1 MKGKFVLCVIVL
13 FAAGMNVTA
22 REAQKGTLDLRDADL
37 SAAPVT
43 LNGEWAFF
51 WKELLSPEA
60 IPPSRQDF
68 FYFPELW
75 NDHVYQGGVPLT
87 RSGFATYHLTIL
99 LPGDRPDL
107 ALRIKHVYSAAR
119 LYIGDKRNDFG
130 GQVGM
135 DPATS
140 EPKWVPQIIELPDQ
154 DTVHLTLQ
162 ISNFS
167 HRKGGAREAILLG
180 DEAFLRSQANELLA
194 FDLLLAGTLVMTGL
208 FFCALYFFGQR
219 EKSAVF
225 FSIFCLT
232 FSYRVVGADDY
243 TLQIIYPGIAW
254 LTSIRLE
261 YLSLFVPP
269 IFFTLY
275 THSLFPLKY
284 RVNPLYV
291 FVAISVLAS
300 GITLIFPPTVFT
312 SLVDLYLIL
321 LLVGILI
328 VAYVYI
334 RAYQRNMEGSKYAL
348 ISSLLILMIFSYKIY
363 LYMGAA
369 EEVEL
374 ISFVGYLTFF
384 FFQSLILFFLFTN
397 SLKEAKEQAEHAA
410 RTKSEFLSMMSHEIR
425 TPMNAVIG
433 LSNYLLDDNPTKNQE
448 ETLNTLKFSA
458 ENLLVI
464 INDILDFSKIEADK
478 IAFEYRPVDIR
489 SLIGELNRVFLPI
502 ANAKNL
508 KMVFECDERIPR
520 FIACDQTRTS
530 QVLTNLLSN
539 AIKFTEEGVIRLS
552 LQWES
557 QTTEQVVITFEVAD
571 TGIGIDTQR
580 QEDIFQSFTQASSST
595 TRRYG
600 GTGLGLTITK
610 KLLKLQGSDLM
621 LDSELGSGSSF
632 WFTQQFK
639 IVEDI
644 IFESEMPENIQEQ
657 QLHIEVLLV
666 EDNQINVMVATK
678 FLHKWGASVTVASNG
693 IEAIEAIS
701 TKNFHVVLMDLQMPV
716 MDGFEAA
723 VEIRKKDHLTP
734 IIALT
739 ASALS
744 EEQKK
749 IRNSGMND
757 YIIKPFD
764 PGELLKKL
772 RHYT

>member
-1 MKGKFVLCVIVL
+1 MNGKFLLCVIVL
-13 FAAGMNVTA
+13 LDIGMNVTA
-22 REAQKGTLDLRDADL
+22 REAQKGVLDLRDADL
-37 SAAPVT
+37 SAAPVP
-43 LNGEWAFF
+43 LNGEWTFF
-51 WKELLSPEA
+51 WEQLLSPDA
-60 IPPSRQDF
+60 ISSSTQDF

-75 NDHVYQGGVPLT
+75 NNHSSHGGVPLS
-87 RSGFATYHLTIL
+87 RNGFATYHLTIL
-99 LPGDRPDL
+99 LPRDRTDL

-119 LYIGDKRNDFG
+119 LYIEDERIDFG

-140 EPKWVPQIIELPDQ
+140 DPKWVPQIIELPDQ
-154 DTVHLTLQ
+154 DTVRITLQ

-194 FDLLLAGTLVMTGL
+194 FDLLLTGTLVMTGL

-219 EKSAVF
+219 EKSAIF
-225 FSIFCLT
+225 FSVFCLT

-243 TLQIIYPGIAW
+243 TLQIIYPGMAW

-275 THSLFPLKY
+275 THALFPLKY

-291 FVAISVLAS
+291 FVAISILAS

-312 SLVDLYLIL
+312 SLVDAYLIL

-334 RAYQRNMEGSKYAL
+334 RAYQRNMEGSRYAL
-348 ISSLLILMIFSYKIY
+348 ISSLMILMIFSYKIY

-369 EEVEL
+369 EEIEL
-374 ISFVGYLTFF
+374 ISFVGYLAFF

-433 LSNYLLDDNPTKNQE
+433 LSNYLLGDQPTKNQE

-478 IAFEYRPVDIR
+478 IEFEYRSVDIR
-489 SLIGELNRVFLPI
+489 SLIENLNRVFLPI
-502 ANAKNL
+502 ADAKKL
-508 KMVFECDERIPR
+508 KVVFECDDRIPQ
-520 FIACDQTRTS
+520 FISCDQTRTS
-530 QVLTNLLSN
+530 QILTNLLSN

-552 LQWES
+552 LKCES
-557 QTTEQVVITFEVAD
+557 QTNDHVVIKFEVAD
-571 TGIGIDTQR
+571 TGIGIEKQR

-595 TRRYG
+595 NRRYG

-621 LDSELGSGSSF
+621 LESELGNGSLF
-632 WFTQQFK
+632 WFTQQFA

-644 IFESEMPENIQEQ
+644 ILESMPDNIEEQ
-657 QLHIEVLLV
+657 QLPLDVLLV
-666 EDNQINVMVATK
+666 EDNQINVMVASK
-678 FLHKWGASVTVASNG
+678 FLNKWGASVTVAANG

-701 TKNFHVVLMDLQMPV
+701 TRNFHVVLMDLQMPV

-723 VEIRKKDHLTP
+723 EEIRKKNNLTP

-739 ASALS
+739 ASALP

>member
-1 MKGKFVLCVIVL
+1 MNGKFLLCVIVL
-13 FAAGMNVTA
+13 FAIGMNVTA
-22 REAQKGTLDLRDADL
+22 REAQKGVLDLRDADL
-37 SAAPVT
+37 SAAPVP
-43 LNGEWAFF
+43 LNGEWTFF
-51 WKELLSPEA
+51 WEQLLSPDA
-60 IPPSRQDF
+60 ISSSTQDF

-75 NDHVYQGGVPLT
+75 NNHSSHGGVSLS
-87 RSGFATYHLTIL
+87 RNGFATYHLTIL
-99 LPGDRPDL
+99 LPRDRTDL

-119 LYIGDKRNDFG
+119 LYIEDERIDFG

-140 EPKWVPQIIELPDQ
+140 DPKWVPQIIELPDQ
-154 DTVHLTLQ
+154 DTVRITLQ

-194 FDLLLAGTLVMTGL
+194 FDLLLTGTLVMTGL

-219 EKSAVF
+219 EKSAIF
-225 FSIFCLT
+225 FSVFCLT

-243 TLQIIYPGIAW
+243 TLQIIYPGMAW

-275 THSLFPLKY
+275 THALFPLKY

-291 FVAISVLAS
+291 FVAISILAS

-312 SLVDLYLIL
+312 SLVDAYLIL
-321 LLVGILI
+321 LLAGILI

-334 RAYQRNMEGSKYAL
+334 RAYQRNMEGSRYAL
-348 ISSLLILMIFSYKIY
+348 ISSLMILMIFSYKIY

-369 EEVEL
+369 EEIEL
-374 ISFVGYLTFF
+374 ISFVGYLAFF

-433 LSNYLLDDNPTKNQE
+433 LSNYLLGDQPTKNQE

-478 IAFEYRPVDIR
+478 IEFEYRSVDIR
-489 SLIGELNRVFLPI
+489 SLIENLNRVFLPI
-502 ANAKNL
+502 ADAKKL
-508 KMVFECDERIPR
+508 KVVFECDDRIPQ
-520 FIACDQTRTS
+520 FISCDQTRTS
-530 QVLTNLLSN
+530 QILTNLLSN

-552 LQWES
+552 LKCES
-557 QTTEQVVITFEVAD
+557 QTNDHVVIKFEVAD
-571 TGIGIDTQR
+571 TGIGIEKQR

-595 TRRYG
+595 NRRYG

-621 LDSELGSGSSF
+621 LESELGNGSLF
-632 WFTQQFK
+632 WFTQQFA

-644 IFESEMPENIQEQ
+644 ILESMPDNIEEQ
-657 QLHIEVLLV
+657 QLPLDVLLV
-666 EDNQINVMVATK
+666 EDNQINVMVASK
-678 FLHKWGASVTVASNG
+678 FLNKWGASVTVAANG

-701 TKNFHVVLMDLQMPV
+701 TRNFHVVLMDLQMPV

-723 VEIRKKDHLTP
+723 EEIRKKNNLTP

-739 ASALS
+739 ASALP

>member
-1 MKGKFVLCVIVL
+1 MNGKFLLCVIVL
-13 FAAGMNVTA
+13 FAIGMNVTA
-22 REAQKGTLDLRDADL
+22 REAQKGVLDLRDADL
-37 SAAPVT
+37 SAAPVP
-43 LNGEWAFF
+43 LNGEWTFF
-51 WKELLSPEA
+51 WEQLLSPDA
-60 IPPSRQDF
+60 ISSSTQDF

-75 NDHVYQGGVPLT
+75 NNHSSHGGVPLS
-87 RSGFATYHLTIL
+87 RNGFATYHLTIL
-99 LPGDRPDL
+99 LPRDRTDL

-119 LYIGDKRNDFG
+119 LYIEDERIDFG

-140 EPKWVPQIIELPDQ
+140 DPKWVPQIIELPDQ
-154 DTVHLTLQ
+154 DTVRITLQ

-194 FDLLLAGTLVMTGL
+194 FDLLLTGTLVMTGL

-219 EKSAVF
+219 EKSAIF
-225 FSIFCLT
+225 FSVFCLT

-243 TLQIIYPGIAW
+243 TLQIIYPGMAW

-275 THSLFPLKY
+275 THALFPLKY
-284 RVNPLYV
+284 RVNPLYI
-291 FVAISVLAS
+291 FVAISILAS
-300 GITLIFPPTVFT
+300 GITLIFPPMVFT
-312 SLVDLYLIL
+312 SLVDAYLIL

-334 RAYQRNMEGSKYAL
+334 RAYQRNMEGSRYAL
-348 ISSLLILMIFSYKIY
+348 ISSLMILMIFSYKIY

-369 EEVEL
+369 EEMEL
-374 ISFVGYLTFF
+374 ISFVGYLAFF

-433 LSNYLLDDNPTKNQE
+433 LSNYLLGDQPTKNQE

-478 IAFEYRPVDIR
+478 IEFEYRSVDIR
-489 SLIGELNRVFLPI
+489 SLIENLNRVFLPI
-502 ANAKNL
+502 ADAKKL
-508 KMVFECDERIPR
+508 KVVFECDDRIPQ
-520 FIACDQTRTS
+520 FISCDQTRTS
-530 QVLTNLLSN
+530 QILTNLLSN

-552 LQWES
+552 LKCES
-557 QTTEQVVITFEVAD
+557 QTNDHVVIKFEVAD
-571 TGIGIDTQR
+571 TGIGIEKQR

-595 TRRYG
+595 NRRYG

-621 LDSELGSGSSF
+621 LESELGNGSLF
-632 WFTQQFK
+632 WFTQQFA
-639 IVEDI
+639 IIEDI
-644 IFESEMPENIQEQ
+644 ILESMPDNIEEQ
-657 QLHIEVLLV
+657 QLPLDVLLV
-666 EDNQINVMVATK
+666 EDNQINVMVASK
-678 FLHKWGASVTVASNG
+678 FLNKWGASVTVAANG

-701 TKNFHVVLMDLQMPV
+701 TRNFHVVLMDLQMPV

-723 VEIRKKDHLTP
+723 EEIRKKNNLTP

-739 ASALS
+739 ASALP

>member
-1 MKGKFVLCVIVL
+1 MNGKFLLCVIVL
-13 FAAGMNVTA
+13 LAIGMNVTA
-22 REAQKGTLDLRDADL
+22 REAQKGVLDLRDADL
-37 SAAPVT
+37 SAAPVP
-43 LNGEWAFF
+43 LNGEWTFF
-51 WKELLSPEA
+51 WEQLLSPDA
-60 IPPSRQDF
+60 ISSSTQDF

-75 NDHVYQGGVPLT
+75 NNHSSHGGVPLS
-87 RSGFATYHLTIL
+87 RNGFATYHLTIL
-99 LPGDRPDL
+99 LPRDRTDL

-119 LYIGDKRNDFG
+119 LYIEDERIDFG

-140 EPKWVPQIIELPDQ
+140 DPKWVPQIIELPDQ
-154 DTVHLTLQ
+154 DTVRITLQ

-194 FDLLLAGTLVMTGL
+194 FDLLLTGTLVMTGL

-219 EKSAVF
+219 EKSAIF
-225 FSIFCLT
+225 FSVFCLT

-243 TLQIIYPGIAW
+243 TLQIIYPGMTW

-275 THSLFPLKY
+275 THALFPLKY

-291 FVAISVLAS
+291 FVAISILAS

-312 SLVDLYLIL
+312 SLVDAYLIL

-334 RAYQRNMEGSKYAL
+334 RAYQRNMEGSRYAL
-348 ISSLLILMIFSYKIY
+348 ISSLMILMIFSYKIY

-369 EEVEL
+369 EEMEL
-374 ISFVGYLTFF
+374 ISFVGYLAFF

-433 LSNYLLDDNPTKNQE
+433 LSNYLLGDQPTKNQE

-478 IAFEYRPVDIR
+478 IEFEYRSVDIR
-489 SLIGELNRVFLPI
+489 SLIENLNRVFLPI
-502 ANAKNL
+502 ADAKKL
-508 KMVFECDERIPR
+508 KVVFECDDRIPQ
-520 FIACDQTRTS
+520 FISCDQTRTS
-530 QVLTNLLSN
+530 QILTNLLSN

-552 LQWES
+552 LKCES
-557 QTTEQVVITFEVAD
+557 QTNDHVVIKFEVAD
-571 TGIGIDTQR
+571 TGIGIEKQR

-595 TRRYG
+595 NRRYG

-621 LDSELGSGSSF
+621 LESELGNGSLF
-632 WFTQQFK
+632 WFTQQFA

-644 IFESEMPENIQEQ
+644 ILESMPDNIEEQ
-657 QLHIEVLLV
+657 QLPLDVLLV
-666 EDNQINVMVATK
+666 EDNQINVMVASK
-678 FLHKWGASVTVASNG
+678 FLNKWGASVTVAANG

-701 TKNFHVVLMDLQMPV
+701 TRNFHVVLMDLQMPV

-723 VEIRKKDHLTP
+723 EEIRKKNNLTP

-739 ASALS
+739 ASALP

>member
-1 MKGKFVLCVIVL
+1 MNGKFLLCVIVL
-13 FAAGMNVTA
+13 FAIGMNVTA
-22 REAQKGTLDLRDADL
+22 REAQKGVLDLRDADL
-37 SAAPVT
+37 SAAPVP
-43 LNGEWAFF
+43 LNGEWTFF
-51 WKELLSPEA
+51 WEQLLSPDA
-60 IPPSRQDF
+60 ISSSTQDF

-75 NDHVYQGGVPLT
+75 NNHSSHGGVPLS
-87 RSGFATYHLTIL
+87 RNGFATYHLTIL
-99 LPGDRPDL
+99 LPRDRTDL

-119 LYIGDKRNDFG
+119 LYIEDERIDFG

-140 EPKWVPQIIELPDQ
+140 DPKWVPQIIELPDQ
-154 DTVHLTLQ
+154 DTIRITLQ

-194 FDLLLAGTLVMTGL
+194 FDLLLTGTLVMTGL

-219 EKSAVF
+219 EKSAIF
-225 FSIFCLT
+225 FSVFCLT

-243 TLQIIYPGIAW
+243 TLQIIYPGMAW

-275 THSLFPLKY
+275 THALFPLKY
-284 RVNPLYV
+284 RVNPLYI
-291 FVAISVLAS
+291 FVAISILAS

-312 SLVDLYLIL
+312 SLVDAYLIL

-334 RAYQRNMEGSKYAL
+334 RAYQRNMEGSRYAL
-348 ISSLLILMIFSYKIY
+348 ISSLMILMIFSYKIY

-369 EEVEL
+369 EEMEL
-374 ISFVGYLTFF
+374 ISFVGYLAFF

-433 LSNYLLDDNPTKNQE
+433 LSNYLLGDQPTKNQE

-478 IAFEYRPVDIR
+478 IEFEYRSVDIR
-489 SLIGELNRVFLPI
+489 SLIENLNRVFLPI
-502 ANAKNL
+502 ADAKKL
-508 KMVFECDERIPR
+508 KVVFECDDRIPQ
-520 FIACDQTRTS
+520 FISCDQTRTS
-530 QVLTNLLSN
+530 QILTNLLSN

-552 LQWES
+552 LKCES
-557 QTTEQVVITFEVAD
+557 RTNDHVVIKFEVAD
-571 TGIGIDTQR
+571 TGIGIEKQR

-595 TRRYG
+595 NRRYG

-621 LDSELGSGSSF
+621 LESELGNGSLF
-632 WFTQQFK
+632 WFTQQFA

-644 IFESEMPENIQEQ
+644 ILESMPDNIEEQ
-657 QLHIEVLLV
+657 QLPLDVLLV
-666 EDNQINVMVATK
+666 EDNQINVMVASK
-678 FLHKWGASVTVASNG
+678 FLNKWGASVTVAANG

-701 TKNFHVVLMDLQMPV
+701 TRNFHVVLMDLQMPV

-723 VEIRKKDHLTP
+723 EEIRKKNNLTP

-739 ASALS
+739 ASALP

>member
-1 MKGKFVLCVIVL
+1 MNGKFLLCVIVL
-13 FAAGMNVTA
+13 FAIGMNVTA
-22 REAQKGTLDLRDADL
+22 REAQKGVLDLRDADL
-37 SAAPVT
+37 SAAPVP
-43 LNGEWAFF
+43 LNGEWTFF
-51 WKELLSPEA
+51 WEQLLSPDA
-60 IPPSRQDF
+60 ISSSTQDF

-75 NDHVYQGGVPLT
+75 NNHSSHGGVPLS
-87 RSGFATYHLTIL
+87 RNGFATYHLTIL
-99 LPGDRPDL
+99 LPRDRTDL

-119 LYIGDKRNDFG
+119 LYIEDERIDFG

-140 EPKWVPQIIELPDQ
+140 DPKWVPQIIELPDQ
-154 DTVHLTLQ
+154 DTVRITLQ

-194 FDLLLAGTLVMTGL
+194 FDLLLTGTLVMTGL

-219 EKSAVF
+219 EKSAIF
-225 FSIFCLT
+225 FSVFCLT

-243 TLQIIYPGIAW
+243 TLQIIYPGMAW

-275 THSLFPLKY
+275 THALFPLKY
-284 RVNPLYV
+284 RVNTLYV
-291 FVAISVLAS
+291 FVAISILAS

-312 SLVDLYLIL
+312 SLVDAYLIL

-334 RAYQRNMEGSKYAL
+334 RAYQRNMEGSRYAL
-348 ISSLLILMIFSYKIY
+348 ISSLMILMIFSYKIY

-369 EEVEL
+369 EEIEL
-374 ISFVGYLTFF
+374 ISFVGYLAFF

-433 LSNYLLDDNPTKNQE
+433 LSNYLLGDQPTKNQE

-478 IAFEYRPVDIR
+478 IEFEYRSVDIR
-489 SLIGELNRVFLPI
+489 SLIENLNRVFLPI
-502 ANAKNL
+502 ADAKKL
-508 KMVFECDERIPR
+508 KVVFECDDRIPQ
-520 FIACDQTRTS
+520 FISCDQTRTS
-530 QVLTNLLSN
+530 QILTNLLSN

-552 LQWES
+552 LKCES
-557 QTTEQVVITFEVAD
+557 QTNDHVVIKFEVAD
-571 TGIGIDTQR
+571 TGIGIEKQR

-595 TRRYG
+595 NRRYG

-621 LDSELGSGSSF
+621 LESELGNGSLF
-632 WFTQQFK
+632 WFTQQFA

-644 IFESEMPENIQEQ
+644 ILESMPDNIEEQ
-657 QLHIEVLLV
+657 QLPLDVLLV
-666 EDNQINVMVATK
+666 EDNQINVMVASK
-678 FLHKWGASVTVASNG
+678 FLNKWGASVTVAANG

-701 TKNFHVVLMDLQMPV
+701 TRNFHVVLMDLQMPV

-723 VEIRKKDHLTP
+723 EEIRKKNNLTP

-739 ASALS
+739 ASALP

>member
-1 MKGKFVLCVIVL
+1 MNGKFLLCVIVL
-13 FAAGMNVTA
+13 FAIGMNVTA
-22 REAQKGTLDLRDADL
+22 REAQKGVLDLRDADL
-37 SAAPVT
+37 SAAPVP
-43 LNGEWAFF
+43 LNGEWTFF
-51 WKELLSPEA
+51 WEQLLSPDA
-60 IPPSRQDF
+60 ISSSTQDF

-75 NDHVYQGGVPLT
+75 NNHSSHGGVPLS
-87 RSGFATYHLTIL
+87 RNGFATYHLTIL
-99 LPGDRPDL
+99 LPRDRTDL

-119 LYIGDKRNDFG
+119 LYIEDERIDFG

-140 EPKWVPQIIELPDQ
+140 DPKWVPQIIELPDQ
-154 DTVHLTLQ
+154 DTVRITLQ

-180 DEAFLRSQANELLA
+180 DESFLRSQANELLA
-194 FDLLLAGTLVMTGL
+194 FDLLLTGTLVMTGL

-219 EKSAVF
+219 EKSAIF
-225 FSIFCLT
+225 FSVFCLT

-243 TLQIIYPGIAW
+243 TLQIIYPGMAW

-275 THSLFPLKY
+275 THALFPLKY
-284 RVNPLYV
+284 RVNPLYI
-291 FVAISVLAS
+291 FVAISILAS

-312 SLVDLYLIL
+312 SLVDAYLIL

-334 RAYQRNMEGSKYAL
+334 RAYQRNMEGSRYAL
-348 ISSLLILMIFSYKIY
+348 ISSLMILMIFSYKIY

-369 EEVEL
+369 EEIEL
-374 ISFVGYLTFF
+374 ISFVGYLAFF

-433 LSNYLLDDNPTKNQE
+433 LSNYLLGDQPTKNQE

-478 IAFEYRPVDIR
+478 IEFEYRSVDIR
-489 SLIGELNRVFLPI
+489 SLIENLNRVFLPI
-502 ANAKNL
+502 ADAKKL
-508 KMVFECDERIPR
+508 KVVFECDDRIPQ
-520 FIACDQTRTS
+520 FISCDQTRTS
-530 QVLTNLLSN
+530 QILTNLLSN

-552 LQWES
+552 LKCES
-557 QTTEQVVITFEVAD
+557 QTNDHVVIKFEVAD
-571 TGIGIDTQR
+571 TGIGIEKQR

-595 TRRYG
+595 NRRYG

-621 LDSELGSGSSF
+621 LESELGNGSLF
-632 WFTQQFK
+632 WFTQQFA

-644 IFESEMPENIQEQ
+644 ILESMPDNIEEQ
-657 QLHIEVLLV
+657 QLPLDVLLV
-666 EDNQINVMVATK
+666 EDNQINVMVASK
-678 FLHKWGASVTVASNG
+678 FLNKWGASVTVAANG

-701 TKNFHVVLMDLQMPV
+701 TRNFHVVLMDLQMPV

-723 VEIRKKDHLTP
+723 EEIRKKNNLTP

-739 ASALS
+739 ASALP

>member
-1 MKGKFVLCVIVL
+1 MNGKFLLCVIVL
-13 FAAGMNVTA
+13 FAIGMNVTA
-22 REAQKGTLDLRDADL
+22 REAQKGVLDLRDADL
-37 SAAPVT
+37 SAAPVP
-43 LNGEWAFF
+43 LNGEWTFF
-51 WKELLSPEA
+51 WEQLLSPDA
-60 IPPSRQDF
+60 ISSSTQDF

-75 NDHVYQGGVPLT
+75 NNHSSHGGVPLS
-87 RSGFATYHLTIL
+87 RNGFATYHLTIL
-99 LPGDRPDL
+99 LPRDRTDL

-119 LYIGDKRNDFG
+119 LYIEDETLDFG

-140 EPKWVPQIIELPDQ
+140 DPKWVPQIIELPDQ
-154 DTVHLTLQ
+154 DTVRITLQ

-194 FDLLLAGTLVMTGL
+194 FDLLLTGTLVMTGL

-219 EKSAVF
+219 EKSAIF
-225 FSIFCLT
+225 FSVFCLT

-243 TLQIIYPGIAW
+243 TLQIIYPGMAW

-275 THSLFPLKY
+275 THALFPLKY
-284 RVNPLYV
+284 RVNPLYI
-291 FVAISVLAS
+291 FVAISILAS

-312 SLVDLYLIL
+312 SLVDAYLIL

-334 RAYQRNMEGSKYAL
+334 RAYQRNMEGSRYAL
-348 ISSLLILMIFSYKIY
+348 ISSLMILMIFSYKIY

-369 EEVEL
+369 EEIEL
-374 ISFVGYLTFF
+374 ISFVGYLAFF

-433 LSNYLLDDNPTKNQE
+433 LSNYLLGDQPTKNQE

-478 IAFEYRPVDIR
+478 IEFEYRSVDIR
-489 SLIGELNRVFLPI
+489 SLIENLNRVFLPI
-502 ANAKNL
+502 ADAKKL
-508 KMVFECDERIPR
+508 KVVFECDDRIPQ
-520 FIACDQTRTS
+520 FISCDQTRTS
-530 QVLTNLLSN
+530 QILTNLLSN

-552 LQWES
+552 LKCES
-557 QTTEQVVITFEVAD
+557 QTNDHVVIKFEVAD
-571 TGIGIDTQR
+571 TGIGIEKQR

-595 TRRYG
+595 NRRYG

-621 LDSELGSGSSF
+621 LESELGNGSLF
-632 WFTQQFK
+632 WFTQQFA

-644 IFESEMPENIQEQ
+644 ILESMPDNIEEQ
-657 QLHIEVLLV
+657 QLPLDVLLV
-666 EDNQINVMVATK
+666 EDNQINVMVASK
-678 FLHKWGASVTVASNG
+678 FLNKWGASVTVAANG

-701 TKNFHVVLMDLQMPV
+701 TCNFHVVLMDLQMPV

-723 VEIRKKDHLTP
+723 EEIRKKNNLTP

-739 ASALS
+739 ASALP

-764 PGELLKKL
+764 PAELLKKL

>member
-1 MKGKFVLCVIVL
+1 MNGKFLLCVLVL
-13 FAAGMNVTA
+13 FAIGMNVTA
-22 REAQKGTLDLRDADL
+22 REAQKGVLDLRDADL
-37 SAAPVT
+37 SAAPVP
-43 LNGEWAFF
+43 LNGEWTFF
-51 WKELLSPEA
+51 WEQLLSPDA
-60 IPPSRQDF
+60 ISSSTQDF

-75 NDHVYQGGVPLT
+75 NNHSSHGGVPL
-87 RSGFATYHLTIL
+87 SWNGFATYHLTIL
-99 LPGDRPDL
+99 LPRDRTDL

-119 LYIGDKRNDFG
+119 LYIEDERIDFG

-140 EPKWVPQIIELPDQ
+140 DPKWVPQIIELPDQ
-154 DTVHLTLQ
+154 DTVRITLQ

-194 FDLLLAGTLVMTGL
+194 FDLLLTGTLVMTGL

-219 EKSAVF
+219 EKSAIF
-225 FSIFCLT
+225 FSVFCLT

-243 TLQIIYPGIAW
+243 TLQIIYPGMAW

-275 THSLFPLKY
+275 THALFPLKY
-284 RVNPLYV
+284 RVNPLYI
-291 FVAISVLAS
+291 FVAISILAS

-312 SLVDLYLIL
+312 SLVDAYLIL

-334 RAYQRNMEGSKYAL
+334 RAYQRNMEGSRYAL
-348 ISSLLILMIFSYKIY
+348 ISSLMILMIFSYKIY

-369 EEVEL
+369 EEIEL
-374 ISFVGYLTFF
+374 ISFVGYLAFF

-433 LSNYLLDDNPTKNQE
+433 LSNYLLGDQPTQNQE

-478 IAFEYRPVDIR
+478 IEFEYRSVDIR
-489 SLIGELNRVFLPI
+489 SLIENLNRVFLPI
-502 ANAKNL
+502 ADAKKL
-508 KMVFECDERIPR
+508 KVVFECDDRIPQ
-520 FIACDQTRTS
+520 FISCDQTRTS
-530 QVLTNLLSN
+530 QILTNLLSN

-552 LQWES
+552 LKCES
-557 QTTEQVVITFEVAD
+557 QTNDHVVIKFEVAD
-571 TGIGIDTQR
+571 TGIGIEKQR

-595 TRRYG
+595 NRRYG

-621 LDSELGSGSSF
+621 LESELGNGSLF
-632 WFTQQFK
+632 WFTQQFA

-644 IFESEMPENIQEQ
+644 ILESMPDNIEEQ
-657 QLHIEVLLV
+657 QLPLDVLLV
-666 EDNQINVMVATK
+666 EDNQINVMVASK
-678 FLHKWGASVTVASNG
+678 FLNKWGASVTVAANG

-701 TKNFHVVLMDLQMPV
+701 ARNFHVVLMDLQMPV

-723 VEIRKKDHLTP
+723 EEIRKKNNLTP

-739 ASALS
+739 ASALP